1 MTRQQLQTFVPC
13 KKKTFRH
20 PTKYSRE
27 APRALRLCGF
37 PYVRSKFSDDP
48 DRSFHPR
55 FSTRP
60 DTALAMVTDLW
71 ACIVRGPPVGE
82 RLSVAECVFPRRR
95 TETRWLCEYFGSLAK
110 GKIVFPHIILCSST
124 VERTAL
130 ATRPSSAG
138 TGHVGHGDGG
148 PLPGHGERGVS
159 PLDVLLFFPRPKPLS
174 LLETLAAAAISC
186 KKS

>member
-1 MTRQQLQTFVPC
+1 V
-13 KKKTFRH
+13 
-20 PTKYSRE
+20 
-27 APRALRLCGF
+27 RLCGF

-48 DRSFHPR
+48 DRLFNPR

-82 RLSVAECVFPRRR
+82 RSSVAECVFLRRR
-95 TETRWLCEYFGSLAK
+95 TETRWLCGYFGSLAK
-110 GKIVFPHIILCSST
+110 GKIVFPHVILCSST

-138 TGHVGHGDGG
+138 TGHGGHGDGG

-159 PLDVLLFFPRPKPLS
+159 PLDALLFSPRPEPPS
-174 LLETLAAAAISC
+174 LLETLAAAAI
-186 KKS
+186 